1 MNWFLWLMFLPSF
14 GVAQDQ
20 AKHDAQWMRIHA
32 TDQEYS
38 AFLQAEKAKKAAESW
53 RQDGTCIGFD
63 RWQCD
68 DEARRC
74 GCVPIEQIER
84 ERAEKSKD
92 APKDED
98 TGNPNLDFVHRL
110 QNQQVAAEKRKTEVI
125 EKSLEEVP
133 QAGKA
138 SIQELA
144 EKISKKCKI
153 QDSWVEANNWGEIS
167 GLSVSIRS
175 NCPQPITKIIE
186 SLNEIRREKK
196 QKSVKSLSFFD
207 SVDSY
212 RSFPVVQV
220 VIVTGYVEYGNGSRR
235 AITTTY
241 AFSTQILDSYLHGK
255 IGENEFM
262 EKVKTIVTTPQ

>member
-1 MNWFLWLMFLPSF
+1 MKNKPQYAAEAFLWLLFLPSF
-14 GVAQDQ
+14 GIAQD
-20 AKHDAQWMRIHA
+20 KVEHDAQWMRAHA

-38 AFLQAEKAKKAAESW
+38 AFLQAEKT
-53 RQDGTCIGFD
+53 R
-63 RWQCD
+63 
-68 DEARRC
+68 
-74 GCVPIEQIER
+74 
-84 ERAEKSKD
+84 KD

-98 TGNPNLDFVHRL
+98 TGSPNLDFAHRL
-110 QNQQVAAEKRKTEVI
+110 KNQQSSAEKRKTDVI
-125 EKSLEEVP
+125 GKSLEVS
-133 QAGKA
+133 QAGKS

-167 GLSVSIRS
+167 GLSISIRS
-175 NCPQPITKIIE
+175 NCPQPITKVIE

-196 QKSVKSLSFFD
+196 QKSVKSISFFD

-212 RSFPVVQV
+212 RSFPVIQV
-220 VIVTGYVEYGNGSRR
+220 VIGTGYVEYGNGSRR

-262 EKVKTIVTTPQ
+262 EKVKTVVTTPK